1 MFSVLATRKNFMN
14 IQSNDDCDL
23 DDSDDDTMDAS
34 NDDPLILEPP
44 GSKSKTCNLEARR
57 KIESYLEEK
66 YLTRELKDI
75 FEDDFEW

>member
-1 MFSVLATRKNFMN
+1 MFSVLATCQNFMN

-23 DDSDDDTMDAS
+23 DDSDDDLMDAS
-34 NDDPLILEPP
+34 NDPLILE
-44 GSKSKTCNLEARR
+44 SSSTKSKTCNLEARR

-66 YLTRELKDI
+66 YLNRELKDI